1 MDQDKIQGR
10 VENNTE
16 NSDEFFLK
24 GKELLE

>member
-16 NSDEFFLK
+16 NPDEFFLK